1 MTDSSF
7 EQDSTLSEPFTRKD
21 VLGRTVSWR
30 NYADAGVLS
39 GDEVALL
46 QELDSKKKDRDS
58 QLDLVNNER
67 KGKEYVKA
75 MFSVLSKVN
84 SVEPLEYA
92 IALLNDLVEP
102 PNEQTLDIYVEV
114 SKSFDVY
121 GALFATIRRLD
132 SSWYLNKES
141 SNLLRLLICHP
152 DSNPSEEVI
161 HTFFSWIRQVLDS
174 RELLNVMIVVG
185 VLRKLLVNAKFRDEF
200 ATAGLPLLQKVAAN
214 NIDPLKF
221 QLLYEVCVCIWLCLY
236 NKTLAATPNA
246 TLVATLANVTRQIS
260 KEKVRRM
267 SIASLRN
274 LSISRDNRRH
284 MIACRVEK
292 LVGSLLSQKLTDQE
306 FAEDLQALDVVLS
319 AEVTE
324 MSSWDMYKTEVLT
337 GQLDW
342 SPVHH
347 SERFWR
353 EYVVLFEENR
363 WEILRKLRDIL
374 QNPSSSPV
382 CLCVCCFDIGEF
394 ARFHPRGKQVLGE
407 FDFKVDLMK
416 LLTNHANAEVRK
428 NALFSLQKVMSNKLE
443 YSGV

>member
-1 MTDSSF
+1 MISD
-7 EQDSTLSEPFTRKD
+7 
-21 VLGRTVSWR
+21 
-30 NYADAGVLS
+30 
-39 GDEVALL
+39 
-46 QELDSKKKDRDS
+46 
-58 QLDLVNNER
+58 ER
-67 KGKEYVKA
+67 KGKQYVITL
-75 MFSVLSKVN
+75 FSVLAKIN

-114 SKSFDVY
+114 SKTFDVY
-121 GALFATIRRLD
+121 GALFATIRRID
-132 SSWYLNKES
+132 SNWYLNKES

-152 DSNPSEEVI
+152 DAKPSEEVI
-161 HTFFSWIRQVLDS
+161 HNFFNWIKQELDS

-185 VLRKLLVNAKFRDEF
+185 VLRKLLVNAQFRDQF
-200 ATAGLPLLQKVAAN
+200 GPSGLPLLEKVAAS

-236 NKTLAATPNA
+236 NKELAATPST
-246 TLVATLANVTRQIS
+246 TLVATLTNVARQIT

-274 LSISRDNRRH
+274 LSICRENRH
-284 MIACRVEK
+284 AMIACRVEK
-292 LVGSLLSQKLTDQE
+292 LVVSLLSQKLTDQE
-306 FAEDLQALDVVLS
+306 FAEDLQTLDTVLS

-324 MSSWDMYKTEVLT
+324 MSSWDMYKTEVLS

-353 EYVVLFEENR
+353 EYVVLFEDNK
-363 WEILRKLRDIL
+363 WEILRKLHDIL
-374 QNPSSSPV
+374 QNPASTPV

-394 ARFHPRGKQVLGE
+394 AFPSSWKTGS
-407 FDFKVDLMK
+407 F
-416 LLTNHANAEVRK
+416 
-428 NALFSLQKVMSNKLE
+428 
-443 YSGV
+443 

>member
-7 EQDSTLSEPFTRKD
+7 EQDKTLSEPFTRKD
-21 VLGRTVSWR
+21 VLSRVVSWR
-30 NYADAGVLS
+30 NYAEAGLITP
-39 GDEVALL
+39 DELKLL
-46 QELDSKKKDRDS
+46 QEIDSKKNRDDK
-58 QLDLVNNER
+58 LDLVNDER
-67 KGKEYVKA
+67 KGKQYVA
-75 MFSVLSKVN
+75 ALFSVLAKIS
-84 SVEPLEYA
+84 STEPLEYA
-92 IALLNDLVEP
+92 VAVLNDLVEH
-102 PNEQTLDIYVEV
+102 PNEQTLDVYVETC
-114 SKSFDVY
+114 KIYDVY

-132 SSWYLNKES
+132 SNWYLNKES

-152 DSNPSEEVI
+152 DAKPSEEVI
-161 HTFFSWIRQVLDS
+161 HNFFTWIKQELDS

-185 VLRKLLVNAKFRDEF
+185 VLRKLLVNAKFRDQF
-200 ATAGLPLLQKVAAN
+200 GPSGLPLLQKIAAT

-221 QLLYEVCVCIWLCLY
+221 QLLYEVCVCVWLCLY
-236 NKTLAATPNA
+236 NKTLAAMPAPQLIA
-246 TLVATLANVTRQIS
+246 TLTNVARQIT

-274 LSISRDNRRH
+274 LSISRENRH
-284 MIACRVEK
+284 TMIACRVDK
-292 LVGSLLSQKLTDQE
+292 LVASLLSQKLTDE
-306 FAEDLQALDVVLS
+306 EYADDLRALDTVL
-319 AEVTE
+319 ADEVNE
-324 MSSWDMYKTEVLT
+324 MSSWDMYRTEVLS
-337 GQLDW
+337 GQLNW

-353 EYVVLFEENR
+353 EYVQLFEENK

-374 QNPSSSPV
+374 LSPNSDPV

-416 LLTNHANAEVRK
+416 LLTTSSNAEVRK
-428 NALFSLQKVMSNKLE
+428 NALFSLQKIMSNKLE